1 MADGSITISI
11 TGDAK
16 DLEKELKKV
25 NERIKQT
32 GNESEKTG
40 KQGSKLGGMIS
51 AGCKVAGAAIAA
63 VGTATG
69 GIAAAVYKVGSSFES
84 EMSKVQ
90 AISGASG
97 DEVQKLTDKAKEMGA
112 KTKFSATESAQAM
125 EYMAMAGWK
134 TSDMLNGL
142 DGIMNLAAAS
152 GEDLGTTSDI
162 VTDALTAFGMVAS
175 DSGRFADVLAA
186 ASSNANTNVS
196 MMGETFKY
204 VAPVAGALGYSVED
218 TAVAIGLMANAGIKG
233 SQAGTALRGMLTN
246 LAKPSD
252 TVAKYMDDLGISM
265 TNSAGE
271 VKPLNELLGDM
282 REKFAELTEAQKA
295 EYAAGI
301 AGQEGMSG
309 LLAIV
314 DASDAD
320 FTKLTDS
327 INNSNGAAQQM
338 ADTMNDNLQGAIT
351 ILKSNLEGIGLKI
364 YEAFGPA
371 AKDAVQQISDVLSGD
386 EMSGAIDRFAEA
398 LANAA
403 TAIGNFISGV
413 LPSLITGLTWVLNH
427 ASEIAAGIAAIGSA
441 LAVIKIGSGIVKV
454 IGIIKS
460 IGSIA
465 PVIGAAISAIGGPIT
480 LIIAAIA
487 AVATGIAVLWN
498 TNEGF
503 RNAVTS
509 IWSAITSA
517 ISSAVTGICNFF
529 TQTIPSALN
538 SLAAF
543 FSGIWNGITNIVSS
557 AWNTI
562 CNAVQVAIMLVAEII
577 NAAIQIIAIPF
588 QFIWQNC
595 QTVIVSAW
603 EAIQAVVSNALNA
616 ISGIIS
622 SVWSAVS
629 AFLIP
634 ILEGIRSTFS
644 NVWNSVSSIVSSVV
658 NTISGVISGVF
669 NAVKNTITNIL
680 NGINTTF
687 SSIWN
692 GIKSAVTTVV
702 GNIKTAIT
710 KPIDQAKSTV
720 TSTLDAIKKA
730 FSDKM
735 DAAREAV
742 KTAIDKIKGFF
753 NFSWKLPS
761 LKLPH
766 ISISGGFSLNPPS
779 VPHFSISWYKR
790 AMGGAMLL
798 DDATIFGMSGG
809 RMLGGGE
816 SGHEYIVGQNLLKR
830 DIKSSVSEALRNA
843 RLSLVID
850 THTAAANAST
860 AYTTNNVYSSG
871 GKTSVTYNQTINSPK
886 AMSRREVRRETK
898 NVVKELKAY
907 A

>member
-1 MADGSITISI
+1 MADGSVTISI

-16 DLEKELKKV
+16 DLEAELKKV
-25 NERIKQT
+25 EKRIKET
-32 GNESEKTG
+32 GDQSEETG
-40 KQGSKLGGMIS
+40 KQGSKIGSMIS
-51 AGCKVAGAAIAA
+51 AGCKVAAAALAGVVTAAGGAALAA
-63 VGTATG
+63 YKVGSDYETALQKVGTIADTAVKPLQTLSDEIMALSSKT
-69 GIAAAVYKVGSSFES
+69 GIAAADIAEATYS
-84 EMSKVQ
+84 
-90 AISGASG
+90 AISATG
-97 DEVQKLTDKAKEMGA
+97 DTANAV
-112 KTKFSATESAQAM
+112 SIVAQATQL
-125 EYMAMAGWK
+125 ATAGFAS
-134 TSDMLNGL
+134 TGDSLSTL
-142 DGIMNLAAAS
+142 TGIMNAYGMQAS
-152 GEDLGTTSDI
+152 DLESVSDSLIATQNLGVLTIGELSSSIGRAISTASAYGVGLSNLETGYI
-162 VTDALTAFGMVAS
+162 ALTKAGIKCDESTTYLSSMFSELGDAGSKVGKIIQEQTGKSFGQLME
-175 DSGRFADVLAA
+175 SGYSLADVLQILYDSCGQDSEALMQLWGSQEAGKASNAIVSQGLQQFDSWLKQVEDSSGATASAYEQMQATVSAQTDILKNNIRNLGIKLYESFSPALLDAIQKINDALSSDQMAASVDALGQALSNA
-186 ASSNANTNVS
+186 ASS
-196 MMGETFKY
+196 
-204 VAPVAGALGYSVED
+204 
-218 TAVAIGLMANAGIKG
+218 
-233 SQAGTALRGMLTN
+233 
-246 LAKPSD
+246 
-252 TVAKYMDDLGISM
+252 
-265 TNSAGE
+265 
-271 VKPLNELLGDM
+271 
-282 REKFAELTEAQKA
+282 
-295 EYAAGI
+295 
-301 AGQEGMSG
+301 
-309 LLAIV
+309 
-314 DASDAD
+314 
-320 FTKLTDS
+320 
-327 INNSNGAAQQM
+327 
-338 ADTMNDNLQGAIT
+338 
-351 ILKSNLEGIGLKI
+351 
-364 YEAFGPA
+364 
-371 AKDAVQQISDVLSGD
+371 
-386 EMSGAIDRFAEA
+386 
-398 LANAA
+398 
-403 TAIGNFISGV
+403 IGNFISAV
-413 LPSLITGLTWVLNH
+413 LPTLVDGLTWVLNH
-427 ASEIAAGIAAIGSA
+427 ASEIASGVAAIGA
-441 LAVIKIGSGIVKV
+441 AFVVIKVGAGVTKAIGT
-454 IGIIKS
+454 IKTL
-460 IGSIA
+460 GSIA
-465 PVIGAAISAIGGPIT
+465 PAIGAAISAIGGPIT

-487 AVATGIAVLWN
+487 AVAAGIAVLWN

-503 RNAVTS
+503 RNAVTG

-538 SLAAF
+538 SLASF

-680 NGINTTF
+680 NGIKTTF

-692 GIKSAVTTVV
+692 GIKSTVTTVV

-798 DDATIFGMSGG
+798 DGATIFGMSGG

-850 THTAAANAST
+850 TRTAAANAST
-860 AYTTNNVYSSG
+860 AYTTSNVYNSG

-898 NVVKELKAY
+898 NAVRRLKAL

>member
-40 KQGSKLGGMIS
+40 KQGSKIGSMIS
-51 AGCKVAGAAIAA
+51 AGCKVAAAALAGVVTAAGGAALVA
-63 VGTATG
+63 
-69 GIAAAVYKVGSSFES
+69 YKVGSDYETALQKVGTIADATTKPLQTLSDEIMALS
-84 EMSKVQ
+84 SKTGIAASDIASATYD
-90 AISGASG
+90 AISATG
-97 DEVQKLTDKAKEMGA
+97 DTANAV
-112 KTKFSATESAQAM
+112 SIVAQATQL
-125 EYMAMAGWK
+125 ATAGFAS
-134 TSDMLNGL
+134 TADSLSTL
-142 DGIMNLAAAS
+142 TGIMNAYGMQAS
-152 GEDLGTTSDI
+152 DLESVSDSLIATQNLGVLTIGELSSSIGRAISTASAYGVGLSNLETGYI
-162 VTDALTAFGMVAS
+162 ALTKAGISCDESTTYLSSMFSELGDAGSNVGKIIQEQTGKSFGQLME
-175 DSGRFADVLAA
+175 SGYSLADVLQILYDSCGQDSEALMQLWGSQEAGKASNAIVSQGLQQFDSWLKQVEDSSGATASAYEQMQATVSAQTDILKNNIRNLGIKLYESFSPALLDAIQKINDALSSDQMAASVDALGQALSNA
-186 ASSNANTNVS
+186 ASS
-196 MMGETFKY
+196 
-204 VAPVAGALGYSVED
+204 
-218 TAVAIGLMANAGIKG
+218 
-233 SQAGTALRGMLTN
+233 
-246 LAKPSD
+246 
-252 TVAKYMDDLGISM
+252 
-265 TNSAGE
+265 
-271 VKPLNELLGDM
+271 
-282 REKFAELTEAQKA
+282 
-295 EYAAGI
+295 
-301 AGQEGMSG
+301 
-309 LLAIV
+309 
-314 DASDAD
+314 
-320 FTKLTDS
+320 
-327 INNSNGAAQQM
+327 
-338 ADTMNDNLQGAIT
+338 
-351 ILKSNLEGIGLKI
+351 
-364 YEAFGPA
+364 
-371 AKDAVQQISDVLSGD
+371 
-386 EMSGAIDRFAEA
+386 
-398 LANAA
+398 
-403 TAIGNFISGV
+403 IGNFISAV
-413 LPSLITGLTWVLNH
+413 LPTLVDGLTWVLNH
-427 ASEIAAGIAAIGSA
+427 ASEIAAGVAAIGSA

-487 AVATGIAVLWN
+487 AVAAGITVLWN

-503 RNAVTS
+503 RNAVTG

-538 SLAAF
+538 SLA
-543 FSGIWNGITNIVSS
+543 S
-557 AWNTI
+557 
-562 CNAVQVAIMLVAEII
+562 L
-577 NAAIQIIAIPF
+577 
-588 QFIWQNC
+588 
-595 QTVIVSAW
+595 
-603 EAIQAVVSNALNA
+603 VSNALNA
-616 ISGIIS
+616 ISG
-622 SVWSAVS
+622 
-629 AFLIP
+629 
-634 ILEGIRSTFS
+634 
-644 NVWNSVSSIVSSVV
+644 
-658 NTISGVISGVF
+658 VISGVF
-669 NAVKNTITNIL
+669 NTVKNTITNIL
-680 NGINTTF
+680 NGIKTTF

-730 FSDKM
+730 FSDKI

-798 DDATIFGMSGG
+798 DGATIFGMSGG

-830 DIKSSVSEALRNA
+830 DIKSSVSEALQNA
-843 RLSLVID
+843 RLSLVAD
-850 THTAAANAST
+850 THTAAANAAT
-860 AYTTNNVYSSG
+860 AYTTNNVYNGG
-871 GKTSVTYNQTINSPK
+871 GKTSVTYYQTINSPK